1 MRIYEY
7 GKDDMEILF
16 ESLRKRA
23 PEGLKDVEEKVS
35 EILRA
40 VKERGDQAVFEYT
53 LELDG
58 VKMSARD
65 LEASAE
71 EMEKALSGLDGELR
85 EAIERS
91 AANIRAFHER
101 QRENSWFMTREDG
114 IILGQKVT
122 PLGRVGIYV
131 PSGTAPLPSTVL
143 MGVIP
148 AKVAGVG
155 EIILCSPPRDNGK
168 VDPVIL
174 ACAKIAGADRV
185 FAVGGAQA
193 IAAMAYGTQT
203 IPRVDKI
210 AGPGN
215 IFVQAAKKQVYGIC
229 DIDMIA
235 GPSEVLVIADESANP
250 GYVAADLLSQAEH
263 DELASAILVTTSKAL
278 AGAVQKE
285 IEAQAERLGRNRI
298 IKKSLDA
305 YGAIVMVPTLK
316 DAAEIS
322 NRVAPE
328 HMEILTADPFALLP
342 EIRNAGAI
350 FLGEYSPEPLGDY
363 FAGPNHILPT
373 VGTARF
379 FSPLGVYDFIKR
391 SSIISYTREAFGS
404 AARYAAAFADAERL
418 QAHAGS
424 IRIRCGN
431 TP

>member
-229 DIDMIA
+229 GIDMIA